1 MYLEIRQPVSSW
13 GRTPGQLFFMAVLYT
28 LFFHSSRENLTKN
41 YRNYYKAV
49 TARCVSFYNSV
60 ILLTNTHFYPSKS
73 CILSYFFLFLKFL
86 LQRGN
91 FPVRAASE
99 AEQSRKKDIKGCFQ
113 RFFPE
118 RHTSRNPRAIEYPV
132 ITAPNF
138 PSLQVR
144 IPGHCEPVLRL
155 PWQSPALGESGHN
168 DGGDSHTRLPG
179 HCEPVTDV
187 TGVAIP
193 RLEEPGS
200 LIRVIAN
207 QRARWCGNP
216 PVRRTTSR
224 G

>member
-1 MYLEIRQPVSSW
+1 MYLEIRQPVPSW
-13 GRTPGQLFFMAVLYT
+13 GRKPGQLFFMAVLYT

-49 TARCVSFYNSV
+49 TVKCVSFYNSV

-73 CILSYFFLFLKFL
+73 CILSHFFLFLKFL

-113 RFFPE
+113 RFFLE

-132 ITAPNF
+132 IMAPNF

-155 PWQSPALGESGHN
+155 PWQSPSIGEKSLN
-168 DGGDSHTRLPG
+168 DGGDSHTRKADWFG
-179 HCEPVTDV
+179 MTH
-187 TGVAIP
+187 
-193 RLEEPGS
+193 
-200 LIRVIAN
+200 
-207 QRARWCGNP
+207 
-216 PVRRTTSR
+216 
-224 G
+224 

>member
-1 MYLEIRQPVSSW
+1 MREFSRPGGFG
-13 GRTPGQLFFMAVLYT
+13 GRTEQKKG
-28 LFFHSSRENLTKN
+28 
-41 YRNYYKAV
+41 YK
-49 TARCVSFYNSV
+49 R
-60 ILLTNTHFYPSKS
+60 L
-73 CILSYFFLFLKFL
+73 
-86 LQRGN
+86 
-91 FPVRAASE
+91 
-99 AEQSRKKDIKGCFQ
+99 
-113 RFFPE
+113 FPE
-118 RHTSRNPRAIEYPV
+118 VFPGKVHVPQPARHRIPV

-216 PVRRTTSR
+216 PVRSTTSR
-224 G
+224 GKITEQQIRSVCMTICSPKFDGDSHTSLRTGSE

>member
-49 TARCVSFYNSV
+49 TAKCVSFYNSV

-113 RFFPE
+113 RFFLE

-138 PSLQVR
+138 LSLQVR
-144 IPGHCEPVLRL
+144 I
-155 PWQSPALGESGHN
+155 S
-168 DGGDSHTRLPG
+168 G

-187 TGVAIP
+187 TGVAI
-193 RLEEPGS
+193 S
-200 LIRVIAN
+200 S
-207 QRARWCGNP
+207 
-216 PVRRTTSR
+216 VRRKRSQ
-224 G
+224 

>member
-28 LFFHSSRENLTKN
+28 LFCHSSRENLTKN

-49 TARCVSFYNSV
+49 TAKIDSFHNSV
-60 ILLTNTHFYPSKS
+60 ILLTIPHFDSFKS
-73 CILSYFFLFLKFL
+73 CILSHFFLFLKFL

-113 RFFPE
+113 RFFLE
-118 RHTSRNPRAIEYPV
+118 RHTSRNPRAIESPV

-144 IPGHCEPVLRL
+144 I
-155 PWQSPALGESGHN
+155 
-168 DGGDSHTRLPG
+168 PG

-216 PVRRTTSR
+216 PVRSTTSR